1 VKFVSEFLFVRC
13 FIYVCVCSVYKF
25 FFLFVCLFVKAYEF
39 GLLDLIESGCN
50 PYR

>member
-1 VKFVSEFLFVRC
+1 MFVFAR
-13 FIYVCVCSVYKF
+13 FISF